1 MVVNV
6 HERINF
12 FFHYLPRVTKKQ
24 KRLSTIVSIMT
35 SMSVSMISGLL
46 IAEGTEQEQY
56 YKITLFRLQMKLI
69 KVNI

>member
-1 MVVNV
+1 
-6 HERINF
+6 
-12 FFHYLPRVTKKQ
+12 
-24 KRLSTIVSIMT
+24 MT

-56 YKITLFRLQMKLI
+56 YNITLFRLQMKLI